1 MKKFIRVFGKWLA
14 LAVWILAAGFCYSC
28 GRQEDEVL
36 MAETSFAAETPFTES
51 AVGILSAAV
60 LFVHVCGEVENP
72 GVYELHDGQRIYE
85 AIDAAGGFTQEA
97 ADSYLNLAEPVT
109 DGMKVEVP
117 SKEQAEAWRESSEAQ
132 NAGFSDGRVNLN
144 TATKEQLMTL
154 NGIGESRAQDI
165 IRYRQEHGKFEK
177 IEDIMRISGIKESA
191 FQKIKEDI
199 TVSP

>member
-36 MAETSFAAETPFTES
+36 MSETSFAAETPFTES

-132 NAGFSDGRVNLN
+132 NAGFSDARVNLN

-177 IEDIMRISGIKESA
+177 IEDIMQISGIKESA